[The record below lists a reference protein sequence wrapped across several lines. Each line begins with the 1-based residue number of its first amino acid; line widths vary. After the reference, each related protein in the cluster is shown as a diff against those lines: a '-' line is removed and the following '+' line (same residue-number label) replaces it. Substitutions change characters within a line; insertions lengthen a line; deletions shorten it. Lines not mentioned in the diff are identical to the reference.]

1 VVYGSRRTAAAR
13 SLEVP
18 EHFARGYTTVPTGL
32 QSTGAVAKN
41 VGKLV
46 VLAFQGAELSSVG

>member
-1 VVYGSRRTAAAR
+1 MDLVVPLLPGRWKSQ
-13 SLEVP
+13 SILP
-18 EHFARGYTTVPTGL
+18 EGTPLLTTGL
-32 QSTGAVAKN
+32 QSTGAVGKK